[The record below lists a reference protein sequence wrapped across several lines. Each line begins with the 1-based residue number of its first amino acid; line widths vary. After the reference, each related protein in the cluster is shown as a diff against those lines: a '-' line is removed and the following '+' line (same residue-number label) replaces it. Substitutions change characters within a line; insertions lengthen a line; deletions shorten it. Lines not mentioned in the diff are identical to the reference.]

1 MVGSS
6 RSNTKKYSDNITY
19 FSNNGYRKRQIM
31 SYLFI
36 KTIHIISSTI
46 LFGTG
51 IGTAFFMWWANKT
64 GDLYAKAYAARTTV
78 IADFLF
84 TTPTVIIQSVSGI
97 ILVNMLGHNYS
108 ELWLFLTYIGYLI
121 AGICWLPVVWI
132 QIQLRD
138 MAVEA
143 LKQQASLPEKYY
155 KLFKLWFY
163 LGWPAFISLIV
174 IFFLM
179 VFKPL

>member
-1 MVGSS
+1 M
-6 RSNTKKYSDNITY
+6 D
-19 FSNNGYRKRQIM
+19 
-31 SYLFI
+31 YLFI

-64 GDLYAKAYAARTTV
+64 GDLNAKAYAARTTV
-78 IADFLF
+78 IADLLF
-84 TTPTVIIQSVSGI
+84 TTPTVIIQPVSGI
-97 ILVNMLGHNYS
+97 ILVNMLGYNYS
-108 ELWLFLTYIGYLI
+108 DLWLTLTYIGYII
-121 AGICWLPVVWI
+121 AGSCWLPVVWI
-132 QIQLRD
+132 QIQLRN
-138 MAVEA
+138 MALEA
-143 LKQQASLPEKYY
+143 LKQRTPLPEKYY

-163 LGWPAFISLIV
+163 LGWPAFISLII